1 MSSTNSERPD
11 YMPGGVTGKGWKPGQ
26 SGNPGGRPKGRS
38 VTALL
43 RELLDQ
49 EHNQK
54 KLAELLAERLLKEA
68 LTGKLGHIK
77 EVLDRTEGKV
87 ADRVQIEGD
96 EARQLVINLVRRE
109 SGHPLSTTAQERER
123 ARAQQ
128 PHTGSDT

>member
-1 MSSTNSERPD
+1 MSERPD
-11 YMPGGVTGKGWKPGQ
+11 YMPGGITGKGWVPGQ

-43 RELLDQ
+43 RQLLDQ

-77 EVLDRTEGKV
+77 EVLDRTEGRV
-87 ADRVQIEGD
+87 ADRVQVEAAEG
-96 EARQLVINLVRRE
+96 QGLVINLVRR
-109 SGHPLSTTAQERER
+109 SDLP
-123 ARAQQ
+123 
-128 PHTGSDT
+128 PGSPPTPAGP